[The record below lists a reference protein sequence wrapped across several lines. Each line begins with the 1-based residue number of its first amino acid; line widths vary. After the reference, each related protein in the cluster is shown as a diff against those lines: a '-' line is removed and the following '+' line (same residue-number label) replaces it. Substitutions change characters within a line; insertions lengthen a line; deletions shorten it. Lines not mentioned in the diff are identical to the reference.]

1 VLDAP
6 RKETEKEQKKKK
18 KNMVLGN
25 IGDAI
30 KQKRGTEA
38 PTKAPHQTNNGNS
51 IFWQHENNV
60 SDNK

>member
-1 VLDAP
+1 M
-6 RKETEKEQKKKK
+6 RQEKKQKKNKQK

>member
-1 VLDAP
+1 M
-6 RKETEKEQKKKK
+6 RQEKKQKKNKPK

>member
-1 VLDAP
+1 MLDAP
-6 RKETEKEQKKKK
+6 RKETEKEQKK

-51 IFWQHENNV
+51 IFGQHENNV